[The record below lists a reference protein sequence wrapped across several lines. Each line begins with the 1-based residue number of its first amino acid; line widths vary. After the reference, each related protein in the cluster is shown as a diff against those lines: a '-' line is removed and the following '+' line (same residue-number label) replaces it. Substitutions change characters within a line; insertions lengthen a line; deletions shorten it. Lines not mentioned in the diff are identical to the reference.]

1 MDKENNREN
10 LDFET
15 SIKELEKIANE
26 LEKGDLSLE
35 ESIKMFE
42 NGMLLSN
49 KCSKFLDEAEKR
61 ITILIND
68 DKGNIKEEN
77 FIAKD

>member
-1 MDKENNREN
+1 MNIEKNDED

-26 LEKGDLSLE
+26 LENGNLNLE
-35 ESIKMFE
+35 DSIKKFE
-42 NGMLLSN
+42 DGMELSN
-49 KCSKFLDEAEKR
+49 KCSKFLENAEKR

-68 DKGNIKEEN
+68 KENIKEEN
-77 FIAKD
+77 FIAQDE